1 MRETANLEGLDS
13 TEVAEREGLPRRSQK
28 LNKIRHF
35 LQARGSRVYQSC
47 APKSSRGGVTS
58 PSKPTSSLP
67 RETDIRAVSV
77 HVSNVPEAVMAS
89 WLIVP
94 LTTR

>member
-1 MRETANLEGLDS
+1 
-13 TEVAEREGLPRRSQK
+13 
-28 LNKIRHF
+28 
-35 LQARGSRVYQSC
+35 
-47 APKSSRGGVTS
+47 
-58 PSKPTSSLP
+58 LP

-94 LTTR
+94 LTKR